1 MAAARTALGLRRF
14 DVREEVA
21 MHFGGAEFLIVFLVL
36 GFLCIPIVIG
46 FLFALTVR
54 MLLEACAPESR
65 TIQPNSVW
73 WLLVP
78 LVNIVFQFVVVL
90 RVATTLAN
98 EHLRR
103 QRQGLPETGKE
114 VGLAACIAGVASL
127 IPGVGP
133 IAGVVCLGCWIY
145 YWVLLRRITN
155 QLHAAAPVAAPPP
168 PHS

>member
-1 MAAARTALGLRRF
+1 MHAGAAFVIL
-14 DVREEVA
+14 
-21 MHFGGAEFLIVFLVL
+21 FLILT
-36 GFLCIPIVIG
+36 FLCIPIILG
-46 FLFALTVR
+46 LLFALTVR

-90 RVATTLAN
+90 RVASTLVN
-98 EHLRR
+98 EHQRR

-114 VGLAACIAGVASL
+114 VGLAACISGVAGL
-127 IPGVGP
+127 VPGLGP

-145 YWVLLRRITN
+145 YWVLLRRITG
-155 QLHAAAPVAAPPP
+155 QLSGTPIASAAPP
-168 PHS
+168 HS